1 MVQVKAHT
9 PYPQMA
15 PSKSPGP
22 VDALIVNIPE
32 KLEPKGPNGTVIITQ
47 SQSKDKKAAASG
59 EANSKF

>member
-1 MVQVKAHT
+1 
-9 PYPQMA
+9 MA